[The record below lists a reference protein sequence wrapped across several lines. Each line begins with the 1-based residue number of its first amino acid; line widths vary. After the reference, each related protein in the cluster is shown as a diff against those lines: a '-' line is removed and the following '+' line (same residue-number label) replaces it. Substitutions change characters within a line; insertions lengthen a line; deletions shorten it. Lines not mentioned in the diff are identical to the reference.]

1 MLEPIKRIKGCL
13 NFRLYVDPAD
23 ENSSLLMSEW
33 ETESDLNN
41 YLRSHDFAILHGA
54 ITVLS
59 QGSDDLRATA
69 NIAARSD
76 RKTRSV

>member
-1 MLEPIKRIKGCL
+1 
-13 NFRLYVDPAD
+13 
-23 ENSSLLMSEW
+23 MSEW

-69 NIAARSD
+69 NVVARSD
-76 RKTRSV
+76 RKIKAV